1 MEIKFES
8 TVIEIRFK
16 IIILIFIVQP
26 LKCYDSL
33 TARALLNLNAPCG
46 RVFSVF
52 SVKDIPLM
60 GKFVLFVH

>member
-1 MEIKFES
+1 MEIQFES
-8 TVIEIRFK
+8 TVVEIRFN
-16 IIILIFIVQP
+16 IIILMFSVQP

-52 SVKDIPLM
+52 NVKDVPLL
-60 GKFVLFVH
+60 GKFVLFVR